1 MAKKPKRG
9 SYLNLEDVR
18 VFYDSKTD
26 TISLTSGDEDL
37 PEAGGL
43 KIDLSPGTQNE
54 RQLRELLKLK
64 GVIRWDPWP
73 RITPEENRRM
83 ILEAPETEVHLGTD
97 IQGESV
103 AYSAFQ
109 YPALW
114 THGAPGQGAT
124 LFAHLFAAHAAA
136 KGWKTYG
143 IDPKLD
149 LYMIGECSADATIA
163 HESGDLLPL
172 IRSIRAELRECS
184 PEDRANPQGRLLM
197 VEDLRLILE
206 KLADEAQR
214 IDFLE
219 EFLDLIRLAR
229 SRKLAVQINGDF
241 PLDSSHEVR
250 QRLSSI
256 WYLSEH
262 VFVGNYSVER
272 VPFEFRDDYSSGRGR
287 GTGMGQYRGANFQI
301 GSLMDNSVDALKRKI
316 AQRPAG

>member
-73 RITPEENRRM
+73 KISPEDTRRM
-83 ILEAPETEVHLGTD
+83 ILESPEAEVHIGTD
-97 IQGESV
+97 IQGEAV

-114 THGAPGQGAT
+114 THGAIGEGAT
-124 LFAHLFAAHAAA
+124 FFASLFAAHAAV
-136 KGWKTYG
+136 KGWKTYS

-149 LYMIGECSADATIA
+149 FYRISEYSTDMTVVY
-163 HESGDLLPL
+163 ESGDSLPL
-172 IRSIRAELRECS
+172 IQSIRAELRERS
-184 PEDRANPQGRLLM
+184 PEEKANPRGRLLAL
-197 VEDLRLILE
+197 EDPRLILE
-206 KLADEAQR
+206 ELGDETRR
-214 IDFLE
+214 IDFLDE
-219 EFLDLIRLAR
+219 LNELVRLAR
-229 SRKLAVQINGDF
+229 SMKLAVQINGDF
-241 PLDSSHEVR
+241 PLDSSPAIR

-256 WYLSEH
+256 WHLSEH
-262 VFVGNYSVER
+262 VFVGNYPSER
-272 VPFEFRDDYSSGRGR
+272 VPPEFRANYSSGRGR
-287 GTGMGQYRGANFQI
+287 SAGMGQYRGANFQI
-301 GSLMDNSVDALKRKI
+301 GSLLENPVNVLKRKMI
-316 AQRPAG
+316 QRAAS